1 MTLLEITCVKMFL
14 ERNWI
19 KAVRFGKSAIRMFS
33 PQLNSKADS
42 IDFEIMNKIIIERL
56 AERMDIFSVKAA
68 QQPPPQEVH
77 QQPPPQEAHQQPPQ
91 QPEASRGLAALNLWG
106 SLPSIPRV
114 IISHTHTGNQ
124 KYLYEDSGTFK
135 R

>member
-42 IDFEIMNKIIIERL
+42 IDFEIMNKMIIERL
-56 AERMDIFSVKAA
+56 AERMDIFSVNAA
-68 QQPPPQEVH
+68 QQPPPQEV
-77 QQPPPQEAHQQPPQ
+77 HQQPPQ